1 MGDFAKR
8 LTINVLL
15 RASVVSLVL
24 GALVYCLLPAYYS
37 QTFPLAF
44 GVLALV
50 QVMLLW
56 SLDKI
61 SRTASPVRLAQFY
74 LGTMVGKMLLAM
86 LVLGVAMVWQSD
98 FRVFAVNFMLLY
110 FVFLGFE
117 SWAFFKFE
125 KYLKENKEK
134 K

>member
-1 MGDFAKR
+1 MGSFAKR
-8 LTINVLL
+8 LITNLLL
-15 RASVVSLVL
+15 RVFVVSLAL
-24 GALVYCLLPAYYS
+24 GGLVYCLLPAYYS
-37 QTFPLAF
+37 QTFPLIF

-50 QVMLLW
+50 QVLLLW